1 MSVTEEDSFILIH
14 EEISKIIE
22 KINEIES
29 KIDELK
35 MDLASNMESR
45 GRIKCIVGIGI
56 GGLVL
61 AFILIAYMLYKY
73 FAYYLFPIEL

>member
-1 MSVTEEDSFILIH
+1 MSLTEENSFILIH

-45 GRIKCIVGIGI
+45 SRIKCIVGIGI